1 MTGKNVVVIGGG
13 FGGAAAAIKTR
24 TMLSSEH
31 TVTLVDRN
39 REVHLCGMNPMLIA
53 GERDPRRTTRSL
65 GVLGN
70 RGINVVNAQVDEID
84 FNNHAL
90 KTGDGG
96 IDYDYLVIAAGAEYD
111 WDGTPGARDAYSFY
125 DIASARRLRRRLSRM
140 KRGHV
145 SIGVAAT
152 PYKCP
157 PAPFETAM
165 ILDWFFRKQGV
176 RQDIEISVSTPEPG
190 PMPVAGPDAMA
201 MIMRAFDRKGIQLKS
216 EAAVTSVRSDGR
228 EVAYS
233 DDSSIDVD
241 VAVTIPIHKPATLVR
256 DTSLIGPSGWV
267 KVISQTLETAEKD
280 VFAIGDVNA
289 VPMANGKGVPKAG
302 VFASAEGDT
311 VGHNIAAA
319 INDSAPVEFPG
330 EGYCFIGFGGDTSAS
345 VIGNFLTEPKPEVR
359 LTAPTARG
367 LKSKERFER
376 DWKRFRV

>member
-1 MTGKNVVVIGGG
+1 MAGKSVVVIGGG
-13 FGGAAAAIKTR
+13 FGGAAAAIKAR
-24 TMLSSEH
+24 TLLESEH

-39 REVHLCGMNPMLIA
+39 REVNLCGMNPMLIA
-53 GERDPRRTTRSL
+53 GQRDPRRTTRSL

-84 FNNHAL
+84 FANHVL

-96 IDYDYLVIAAGAEYD
+96 IGYDYLVIAAGAEYD
-111 WDGTPGARDAYSFY
+111 WDMTPGARDAYSFY

-140 KRGHV
+140 RRGHV

-165 ILDWFFRKQGV
+165 ILDWFFRLQGI
-176 RQDIEISVSTPEPG
+176 RQDVEISVSTPEPG
-190 PMPVAGPDAMA
+190 PMPVAGPDTMS
-201 MIMRAFDRKGIQLKS
+201 MIRRAFDRKGIELKS
-216 EAAVTSVRSDGR
+216 EVSVAAVRSDGL
-228 EVAYS
+228 EITYS
-233 DDSSIDVD
+233 DDSSLEVD
-241 VAVTIPIHKPATLVR
+241 VAVTIPTHIPAAIVR
-256 DTSLIGPSGWV
+256 GTSLIGPSGWV
-267 KVISQTLETAEKD
+267 KVNTQTMETSEKD

-289 VPMANGKGVPKAG
+289 VPMANGKGVPKGG
-302 VFASAEGDT
+302 VFASAEGET
-311 VGHNIAAA
+311 VGHNVAAT
-319 INDSAPVEFPG
+319 INDSAPIEFPG
-330 EGYCFIGFGGDTSAS
+330 EGYCFIGFGGETSAS
-345 VIGNFLTEPKPEVR
+345 VAGNFLTKPGPDVR